1 VTLSWEWNDQDM
13 WRRVAGLNCHGGGG
27 GLGDLKEEMK
37 LYRIGIG

>member
-27 GLGDLKEEMK
+27 LGDLKEEMK
-37 LYRIGIG
+37 LYI